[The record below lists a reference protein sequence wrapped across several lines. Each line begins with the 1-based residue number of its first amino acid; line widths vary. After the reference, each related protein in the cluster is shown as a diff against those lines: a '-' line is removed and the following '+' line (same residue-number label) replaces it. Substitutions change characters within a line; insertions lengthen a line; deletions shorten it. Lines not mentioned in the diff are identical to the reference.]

1 MAVRQCVTVGFRWQC
16 VTIGSDKCV
25 IAVFDESVH
34 VCFLPKVYGR
44 NDDIE
49 QLVVHRLELAGVAR
63 HR

>member
-1 MAVRQCVTVGFRWQC
+1 MTVGFRWQC
-16 VTIGSDKCV
+16 VAIGSDKCV